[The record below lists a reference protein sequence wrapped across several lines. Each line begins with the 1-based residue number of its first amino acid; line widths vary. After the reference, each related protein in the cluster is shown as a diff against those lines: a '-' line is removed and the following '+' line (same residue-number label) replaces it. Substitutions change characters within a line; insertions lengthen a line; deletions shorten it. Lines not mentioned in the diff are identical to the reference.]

1 MIYNMNDIDRNNG
14 QFEQLLV
21 QLSDVHKEVSLSV
34 NQSELN
40 ESLTRLMSRSEAEL
54 TKSRQCI
61 DRLKWTTATLIQQMD
76 KLSPVLT
83 SVGPL
88 LDKLE
93 RLTQLDRLLDL
104 FDIIKHINLSLET
117 NVANGRNAKDSEI
130 RVMAIIQAFN
140 KLVHQYKALNES
152 DRNEEIKAYL
162 FNIIEYWKKV
172 LYEKFE
178 KKFIETFEGI
188 DWPKTGDEQRPEPS
202 PDSINLF
209 KLYFNALLTI
219 DIDNKLISDESRNL
233 LSKRIVLPMQL
244 MLRPIKK
251 RFQYHFMEAKS
262 KLNRYEKVISL
273 YWLIY

>member
-104 FDIIKHINLSLET
+104 FYIIKHINLSLET